1 MINNVVLQGKL
12 GQDFDLRYI
21 QSGKAV
27 ATTSIAVKKNFP
39 DSQGNYG
46 VDWINIVFWGKQA
59 ETVANHFRKGNEIL
73 IVGAIQTRNYENQQG
88 EKKYITEI
96 NCQSFSFPGG
106 NSQNVAQ
113 SEQNQ
118 NTGVSNQFEGNS
130 SPNQNNTFKSQDNS
144 QGSQDQL
151 FNPSKPPL
159 NDDPFGGA
167 SSTIDISDDD
177 LPF

>member
-12 GQDFDLRYI
+12 GQDFDLRYT

-27 ATTSIAVKKNFP
+27 ATTSIAVKKNFS

-59 ETVANHFRKGNEIL
+59 ETVANHFRKGHEIL
-73 IVGAIQTRNYENQQG
+73 VVGSIQTRSYENQQG

-106 NSQNVAQ
+106 NNQNSAQ
-113 SEQNQ
+113 GAQNQ
-118 NTGVSNQFEGNS
+118 NTGVSNSFEGNS
-130 SPNQNNTFKSQDNS
+130 FGGNNGFKSQNNS
-144 QGSQDQL
+144 QESQGQF
-151 FNPSKPPL
+151 FNPNKPITEG
-159 NDDPFGGA
+159 DPFSGTG
-167 SSTIDISDDD
+167 STIDITDDD